1 MVLSTLQEKTI
12 NQFNEVPTSTP
23 TTALYA
29 LVWNAQGT
37 AGNKTQKF
45 RVDKTIVISAD
56 PTGVFLTVNGGAAQR
71 ILDFGTGLTFNSS
84 TKTLTLNTA
93 YIQQMIDTAIAGG
106 GGSPSPTPTPSQYNT
121 QINCTDTTNG
131 NVAQG
136 VTFLGSLNDRLEF
149 NSLSTGG
156 ATPASMYLAIGNSSN
171 VVASVTFLDRYI
183 GQRFSYRTAAG
194 VVYNGSSNV
203 FTNNST
209 IVLTQ

>member
-1 MVLSTLQEKTI
+1 MVLNALQDKTI
-12 NQFNEVPTSTP
+12 IEFNEVPTNTP
-23 TTALYA
+23 TTALYT
-29 LVWNAQGT
+29 LVWNSQGVT
-37 AGNKTQKF
+37 GNRTQRF
-45 RVDKTIVISAD
+45 RVDRTIVISAD
-56 PTGVFLTVNGGAAQR
+56 STGVFLTINGGAAQR

-93 YIQQMIDTAIAGG
+93 YIQQMIDDAIGG
-106 GGSPSPTPTPSQYNT
+106 GGSPTPTPTQYNT
-121 QINCTDTTNG
+121 LITCTDTTNG

-136 VTFLGSLNDRLEF
+136 VTFLGSLNDRFEF

-194 VVYNGSSNV
+194 VVYNGSANV

>member
-1 MVLSTLQEKTI
+1 MVLDALQDKTI
-12 NQFNEVPTSTP
+12 IEFNEVPTSTP
-23 TTALYA
+23 TTALYT
-29 LVWNAQGT
+29 LVWNSQGAT
-37 AGNKTQKF
+37 GNRTQRF

-56 PTGVFLTVNGGAAQR
+56 STGVFLTINGSAAQR

-93 YIQQMIDTAIAGG
+93 YIQQMIDDAIAGG
-106 GGSPSPTPTPSQYNT
+106 GGSPTPTPTQYNT
-121 QINCTDTTNG
+121 LITCTDTTNG